1 MAKPKNITKKIESQL
16 ADTMTADRYHLRRE
30 LRSIMRARLSEEKKY
45 QRLTGFEKKLRA
57 SLRKKERRQAGIPP
71 ITYPEA
77 LPITEKKEAIIAA
90 IQKHP
95 VLVISGDTG
104 SGKSTQIPKFCL
116 AAGRGINGMIGCSQ
130 PRRIAATTIARRIAE
145 ELGEDIGQSV
155 GHKIRFSD
163 QTHPATYI
171 KIMTDGMLLAE
182 THSDPYLNQYD
193 TLIIDEAHERSLNID
208 FVLGILRNLLKRRK
222 DLKLIITS
230 ATIDTEKFSKAF
242 GDAPIIEVSGRMF
255 PVEVRYQ
262 NESLENGEATHID
275 LAIET
280 VHRLQRESPFG
291 DILVFMPTEQDIRD
305 TCDLIEGR
313 GYPGVTALPLFAR
326 LSAGEQSKVFSRPS
340 GRKIIVATNVAE
352 TSITLPGIR
361 YVVDTGLARISR
373 YSPRTRTT
381 ALPVVPV
388 SKSSADQRKG
398 RCGRVENGIC
408 VRLYPEAEFES
419 RPMFTPPEILRSNL
433 AEVILR
439 MIALNL
445 GDIAAFPFID
455 RPAPKNIKDGFDL
468 LMEIGAITLAANKT
482 TGHTLT
488 ENGRLMAKIPI
499 DPRLSRMLIQA
510 RDEACLPE
518 VMIIVSALTL
528 QDPRERPAEK
538 KQAADSI
545 QKTFQDPQSDFITL
559 LNIWKRY
566 HDTLRIEKTASAM
579 KRFCRNHY
587 LSYKRMREWRDIHAQ
602 IRGILKDADFTA
614 RPEKPQ
620 RLPAEDNTFPERYGA
635 VHRSILSGFLS
646 NIAQK
651 KEQNFF
657 RATKGREAMIFPG
670 SSIFNRS
677 GKWIMAAEMVE
688 TSRLFARSAANID
701 SRWIENIGGSQC
713 KYTYLNPRWSKTRGA
728 VMATEQVSLYG
739 LIIDSGRPVNYGP
752 IKPIEAADIFFR
764 DALIPGDIKESFGF
778 LKHNIALIDDIL
790 GIEDRVRRRDLLV
803 EEEALYCFYSERLAD
818 TSDVR
823 MLRKTIKKKGS
834 DDFLK
839 LDKKSLLRYDPDHQE
854 LSLYPDRLSLGGN
867 AFSCDYRFDPGNPDD
882 GVTINVPLTAASAV
896 PPDAVDWLV
905 PGLLKEKVA
914 ALIRS
919 LPKSYRKKL
928 VPISNTVDTIVK
940 EMPKTDTAL
949 ANALS
954 RFIYARFKVDIPAT
968 DWLLED
974 LPEHLNLRIALTD
987 PTGRAVRSGREKSL
1001 LNHTMAPKTEIRGI
1015 DNVKKKWEKDGI
1027 TQWDFGDLPESIDV
1041 SGKDKIRWQYYP
1053 GFEKTD
1059 SGINLRL
1066 FSNLTEARESHKK
1079 GVAGLF
1085 DTVYSK
1091 DLRFLKRSL
1100 ALPQSLKNQA
1110 KYFSGL
1116 KAVEKQLYD
1125 SLTSDLFCKNIR
1137 SESEFEAWATAVK
1150 PTLHPKGV
1158 AKKEGTVAVI
1168 RAYHDTRTELFQLE
1182 TANAGNAR
1190 VGAFLNKLRA
1200 DLQKLVPE
1208 NFIKL
1213 YSTERLC
1220 DLMRYVKTIALR
1232 AQRGMFDLEKDQAK
1246 EKDLKIH
1253 TDRLNELL
1261 NGLTPAVSEEK
1272 REKIENYFWQIE
1284 EYKVSLFA
1292 QELGTAMP
1300 VSKKRLDTKFKEI
1313 QRML

>member
-1 MAKPKNITKKIESQL
+1 MAKPKNIAKKIESQL
-16 ADTMTADRYHLRRE
+16 AHTMTADRYHLRRE
-30 LRSIMRARLSEEKKY
+30 LRRIMRARLSEEKKQ
-45 QRLTGFEKKLRA
+45 QRYTVLEKKLRA
-57 SLRKKERRQAGIPP
+57 SLQKKERRKAGCPR
-71 ITYPEA
+71 ITDQDA
-77 LPITEKKEAIIAA
+77 LPITQKKDEIIAA

-145 ELGEDIGQSV
+145 ELGEDMGQSV
-155 GHKIRFSD
+155 GYKIRFSD
-163 QTHPATYI
+163 HTHPATYI
-171 KIMTDGMLLAE
+171 KMMTDGMLLAE
-182 THSDPYLNQYD
+182 THSDPYLNHYD
-193 TLIIDEAHERSLNID
+193 TLIVDEAHERSLNID
-208 FVLGILRNLLKRRK
+208 FILGILRNLLKRRK

-242 GDAPIIEVSGRMF
+242 ENAPIIEVSGRMF

-262 NESLENGEATHID
+262 NESLENGDATHID
-275 LAIET
+275 LAVEA
-280 VHRLQRESPFG
+280 VHRLQRESPYG

-313 GYPGVTALPLFAR
+313 GYPGVTVLPLFAR
-326 LSAGEQSKVFSRPS
+326 LSASAQSKVFSRPA

-408 VRLYPEAEFES
+408 VRLYPEDEFES
-419 RPMFTPPEILRSNL
+419 RSMFTPPEILRSNL

-445 GDIAAFPFID
+445 GDIAGFPFID

-468 LMEIGAITLAANKT
+468 LMEIGAITLAPNKAS
-482 TGHTLT
+482 GHTLT

-510 RDEACLPE
+510 QDEACLPE
-518 VMIIVSALTL
+518 VMIIASALTL

-538 KQAADSI
+538 QKAADSI
-545 QKTFQDPQSDFITL
+545 HKTFQDPQSDFITL
-559 LNIWKRY
+559 LNIWNRY
-566 HDTLRIEKTASAM
+566 HDTLRVEKTASAM
-579 KRFCRNHY
+579 KRFCRNHF
-587 LSYKRMREWRDIHAQ
+587 LSYKRMREWRDIHVQ
-602 IRGILKDADFTA
+602 IRGILKDADFTP
-614 RPEKPQ
+614 RQEKPK
-620 RLPAEDNTFPERYGA
+620 PSPPEDSSFPERYGA

-651 KEQNFF
+651 KELNFF

-701 SRWIENIGGSQC
+701 NRWIEKIGARQC
-713 KYTYLNPRWSKTRGA
+713 KYTYLNPRWSKNRGA

-752 IKPIEAADIFFR
+752 INPAEAADIFLK
-764 DALIPGDIKESFGF
+764 DALIPGDIKEPLGF
-778 LKHNIALIDDIL
+778 LKHNMALIEDIV

-803 EEEALYCFYSERLAD
+803 EEEALYCFYSERLAGI
-818 TSDVR
+818 SDVR
-823 MLRKTIKKKGS
+823 MLRKAIKKKGS

-839 LDKKSLLRYDPDHQE
+839 LDKATLLRYDPDDQE
-854 LSLYPDRLSLGGN
+854 LCLYPDRLSMGGN

-882 GVTINVPLTAASAV
+882 GVTVKVPLTAASAV
-896 PPDAVDWLV
+896 PPHAVDWLV

-919 LPKSYRKKL
+919 LPKGFRKKL
-928 VPISNTVDTIVK
+928 VPISNTVEIIIE
-940 EMPKTDTAL
+940 EMPKKDTSL

-954 RFIYARFKVDIPAT
+954 RFIYKRFRVDIPAT
-968 DWLLED
+968 AWILED
-974 LPEHLNLRIALTD
+974 LPDHLNLRIALTD
-987 PTGRAVRSGREKSL
+987 PAGRAVRTGRDKSL
-1001 LNHTMAPKTEIRGI
+1001 LNHTMAPKEEIQGI
-1015 DNVKKKWEKDGI
+1015 DRVRKGWEKDGI
-1027 TQWDFGDLPESIDV
+1027 TRWDFGDLPESIDV

-1053 GFEKTD
+1053 GLEKKEN
-1059 SGINLRL
+1059 GISLRL
-1066 FSNLTEARESHKK
+1066 FSNLNQAREAHKK

-1085 DTVYSK
+1085 DRVYSK
-1091 DLRFLKRSL
+1091 DLKFLKKAL
-1100 ALPQSLKNQA
+1100 ALPRDLNTKT
-1110 KYFSGL
+1110 KYFGGI
-1116 KAVEKQLYD
+1116 KAVENQLYGAV
-1125 SLTSDLFCKNIR
+1125 TSELFSKDIR
-1137 SESEFEAWATAVK
+1137 SENEFEAWAASVK
-1150 PTLHPKGV
+1150 PTLHQKGI
-1158 AKKEGTVAVI
+1158 AKKEGVVAVI
-1168 RAYHDTRTELFQLE
+1168 SVYHDTRTAFFQLE

-1190 VGAFLNKLRA
+1190 VDAFLSRLRA
-1200 DLQKLVPE
+1200 DLEKLIPE

-1213 YSTERLC
+1213 YETERLGN
-1220 DLMRYVKTIALR
+1220 LIRYITAMARR
-1232 AQRGMFDLEKDQAK
+1232 AQRGVFDLEKDQIRQK
-1246 EKDLKIH
+1246 ELKIH

-1261 NGLTPAVSEEK
+1261 NSLTPAVSKEK
-1272 REKIENYFWQIE
+1272 RNEIESFFWQIE
-1284 EYKVSLFA
+1284 EYTVSLFA